1 MLTTEEAD
9 STIAALKR
17 PKHERPLIAIIGIN
31 DATETTDYLMSMAS
45 FGVPASPMWWRLY
58 PRLIYY
64 AALDEPAAL
73 AA

>member
-1 MLTTEEAD
+1 
-9 STIAALKR
+9 
-17 PKHERPLIAIIGIN
+17 
-31 DATETTDYLMSMAS
+31 MSMAS